1 MDKNYKDGIIKLV
14 EDVMNRYLKRN
25 LQSLIESGPFKD
37 MERNVLNAS
46 IQFKKL
52 SDMVMDDSDVI
63 KKELVRIDH
72 AVGELYT
79 CHPDFKA
86 PHDKYMLPDI
96 IPDFEKRIKTL
107 EDRIERLEK

>member
-25 LQSLIESGPFKD
+25 LQSLIDDIGI
-37 MERNVLNAS
+37 ERKMADVHLS
-46 IQFKKL
+46 VKKFTNEIMDERDSL
-52 SDMVMDDSDVI
+52 SQ
-63 KKELVRIDH
+63 ELTRIDH

-96 IPDFEKRIKTL
+96 IPDFEKRIKKL
-107 EDRIERLEK
+107 EDSIERLEK

>member
-25 LQSLIESGPFKD
+25 LQSYIEDPFKD

-46 IQFKKL
+46 VEFKKL
-52 SDMVMDDSDVI
+52 SNMVMDDSDVI
-63 KKELVRIDH
+63 KKELMRIDD
-72 AVGELYT
+72 AVCVLYT
-79 CHPDFKA
+79 CHPDNDA
-86 PHDKYMLPDI
+86 PTLPDV
-96 IPDFEKRIKTL
+96 IPDFEKRIKKL